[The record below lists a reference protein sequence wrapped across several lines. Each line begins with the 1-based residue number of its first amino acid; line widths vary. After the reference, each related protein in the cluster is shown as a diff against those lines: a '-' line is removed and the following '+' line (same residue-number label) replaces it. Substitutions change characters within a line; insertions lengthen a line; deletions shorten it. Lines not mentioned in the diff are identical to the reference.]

1 MEEQTVTYNDKRTG
15 KPRTYQIDRLP
26 CPKCQC
32 LDNRVWACAISGR
45 KKVLIKFYTCKK
57 CGYEYT
63 TKEHEYT
70 PKGPNENVKGSM
82 NISAKLN
89 EEKVRQ
95 IRLVYQ
101 HFSQTLRN
109 QGNRDSPTDKD
120 MALYQT
126 IKHLKLEQ
134 FSRDTIKRVIKY
146 KTWKHV
152 AV

>member
-1 MEEQTVTYNDKRTG
+1 MEEQTVTYCDKKTG
-15 KPRTYQIDRLP
+15 RAKTYQIDRLP

-45 KKVLIKFYTCKK
+45 KKVLIKFYTCRK

-63 TKEHEYT
+63 TKEHEYI
-70 PKGPNENVKGSM
+70 PKGPNENARGSM

-95 IRLVYQ
+95 IRSTYQ
-101 HFSQTLRN
+101 HFRESLGDQEVRN
-109 QGNRDSPTDKD
+109 SATDKD

-134 FSRDTIKRVIKY
+134 FNKDTIKRVIKY

-152 AV
+152 TI